1 MKFNVAL
8 SVVATSSHKRAY
20 TIKVEA
26 KHSGSSV
33 WVPVDSM
40 VNHNSAAIDEY
51 QDLGGGKAA
60 WLEDAE
66 TDLSFAVV
74 ASITPAPQQYK
85 ITIAK
90 PDIALM
96 KRPERVDTA
105 DESTRGNVKLKLKFR
120 NSSDDD
126 SSDSLHRVLLYCV
139 DPLTDGAGASWAH
152 GFSFLRT
159 SGESNFIDG
168 NDGKEFEL
176 TTVCQ
181 GVGNPGN
188 SPLYVRLNADYDLT
202 NKRYRHPQTA
212 SSTFTWPFSATAN
225 TLWSRQSQLT
235 GGVQIKAESSDICT
249 SSLTLGLIPPTPTP
263 VAAVSTT
270 AHCADDEG
278 YTWRQGSIPLVS
290 GSPSSVSIGATTMR
304 PTPVV
309 VPTPIPCQPVI
320 GSTDKC
326 FRGEQAYAATVT
338 TVTTADGDIF
348 RPVSENTSTRATLS
362 GLLPLKITH
371 FESSGSRFRVVASSP
386 PDNIGANVR
395 FHKVG
400 RTTGWTSGEAVPM
413 GPNATER
420 SDCLRNDSDIDR
432 SDDDSHWECVASAA
446 YLSKGGDSGSPV
458 FVRRG
463 SGNDVVLVG
472 VHVRNRPDPTAAGF
486 IPIDRIYAES
496 LAQGYDW
503 NPVQLRPVP
512 VLDRELLTQQ
522 GAESLEVDDNDV
534 ITATFEA
541 RDFTPRMALT
551 YKAALFREGTKVD
564 VPEVPLASFTDS
576 TVRVGNEDVPVK
588 RADFDIAAVTEAEGT
603 GTFTVAVRACTDGT
617 PSKCGGYGS
626 PGTISLLV
634 E

>member
-1 MKFNVAL
+1 M
-8 SVVATSSHKRAY
+8 
-20 TIKVEA
+20 
-26 KHSGSSV
+26 
-33 WVPVDSM
+33 
-40 VNHNSAAIDEY
+40 
-51 QDLGGGKAA
+51 
-60 WLEDAE
+60 
-66 TDLSFAVV
+66 
-74 ASITPAPQQYK
+74 
-85 ITIAK
+85 
-90 PDIALM
+90 
-96 KRPERVDTA
+96 
-105 DESTRGNVKLKLKFR
+105 
-120 NSSDDD
+120 
-126 SSDSLHRVLLYCV
+126 
-139 DPLTDGAGASWAH
+139 TDGAGASWAH

-212 SSTFTWPFSATAN
+212 SSTFTWPFSATTN
-225 TLWSRQSQLT
+225 TLWSRQSQLM
-235 GGVQIKAESSDICT
+235 GGVQIKDESSDICT

-348 RPVSENTSTRATLS
+348 RPVSENTSTRAALS
-362 GLLPLKITH
+362 GPLDLMIGH
-371 FESSGSRFRVVASSP
+371 FRSSSSRFSIVASSP
-386 PDNIGANVR
+386 PDDFAANVR

-486 IPIDRIYAES
+486 VPIDRIYAES

-512 VLDRELLTQQ
+512 VLDQLGT
-522 GAESLEVDDNDV
+522 AESLRESGNI

-541 RDFTPRMALT
+541 KGLRSPAAFESCEKGAHLQGRAVPRKVLSSTCPKSPSPVSPTARF
-551 YKAALFREGTKVD
+551 ASGTK
-564 VPEVPLASFTDS
+564 
-576 TVRVGNEDVPVK
+576 
-588 RADFDIAAVTEAEGT
+588 
-603 GTFTVAVRACTDGT
+603 TFR
-617 PSKCGGYGS
+617 
-626 PGTISLLV
+626 
-634 E
+634 